1 MRTKNLII
9 ILILFLLI
17 AGCTGSYGR
26 IVKQPDNTPKVTID
40 DLKQSWND
48 YYIYSGSRDGVRPSA
63 LMFDPK
69 DNGKTLTGDSWI
81 KIDEEHKFLDALRIV
96 NIVSSN
102 AQVALIK
109 GQDGKTFGFMYYPPF
124 LHVPVKIID
133 TNTLYIMALPQ
144 PVSPR

>member
-40 DLKQSWND
+40 DLKQNWNH
-48 YYIYSGSRDGVRPSA
+48 YHVYSGSRDGVRPSA

-69 DNGKTLTGDSWI
+69 GNGTKLTGDSWI
-81 KIDEEHKFLDALRIV
+81 KIDDEKNFFDTLGKV
-96 NIVSSN
+96 NLLSPN
-102 AQVALIK
+102 ARVELIK
-109 GQDGKTFGFMYYPPF
+109 GQDEKPFGFMYYPTS

-133 TNTLYIMALPQ
+133 AKTLYIMALPK
-144 PVSPR
+144 PRSTR